1 MNPTKRKMIM
11 RDALFNN
18 KKSEATLAEKKIEV
32 ETKVQPQPVAQIALK
47 ELPVVVVEEVV
58 EAPEEVVEQEVAEVN
73 KAKKKK

>member
-1 MNPTKRKMIM
+1 MI
-11 RDALFNN
+11 L
-18 KKSEATLAEKKIEV
+18 EV